1 MEAKPNSSSQG
12 FTLTELVVV
21 ILLLA
26 IVSVVAATRFSGRQ
40 DYELYALQDQTIA
53 LVRQIQVNRMQ
64 YNGVNTNQNFI
75 LATRAIGTTSTN
87 CLGSV
92 EGCDLTLNRAEQR
105 SDVVLTDNYQFAI
118 TANDN
123 RVSFDLLGNPTSATV
138 EGGNIDIRISTLDGS
153 NSSWVCINSEGF
165 VFPQNSGC
173 I

>member
-1 MEAKPNSSSQG
+1 MEAKPISSHQG

-26 IVSVVAATRFSGRQ
+26 IVSLVAATRFSGRQ
-40 DYELYALQDQTIA
+40 DYELYALQDQTMA

-64 YNGVNTNQNFI
+64 YNGENTNQNFI
-75 LATRAIGTTSTN
+75 LATQTIDGTTTN

-92 EGCDLTLNRAEQR
+92 EACGLTLNRAEQR
-105 SDVVLTDNYQFAI
+105 SDVILTESYQFTI
-118 TANDN
+118 TANNN
-123 RVSFDLLGNPTSATV
+123 RVSFDLFGNPTSAIV
-138 EGGNIDIRISTLDGS
+138 EGGNVDIRISTLDGN
-153 NSSWVCINSEGF
+153 NSSWVCINSAGF